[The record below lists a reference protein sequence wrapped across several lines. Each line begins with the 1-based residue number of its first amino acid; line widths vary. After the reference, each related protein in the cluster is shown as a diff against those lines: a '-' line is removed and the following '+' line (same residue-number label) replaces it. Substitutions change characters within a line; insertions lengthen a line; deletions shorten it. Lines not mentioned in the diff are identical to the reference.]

1 MIALRSGFIKIALI
15 VSILSFSV
23 VPSKASSKLFLS
35 LNAPYLY
42 TQSFIQFFMF
52 QNLWSSTVLFPS
64 IIQLQENNFEFAQ
77 NLMNTDQEIE
87 IDTTQQEPLI
97 PKETL
102 EQSEQEPEIDTVNT
116 QDNAPVDLNQ
126 ILEPDEPTQ
135 IPDNTNQIPDP
146 IPVITPLDTSNRIF
160 FSDTDDGHFRRPQF
174 LQRFETNRQ
183 SLYESSFGSSYKQ
196 PSGLKSQN
204 KLDSTA
210 SSVRAT
216 ESIDNDE
223 ISYPYV
229 VKLDEYLQLRQ
240 SQIRGQIWDSLLT
253 RYDLKMALS
262 KGDLAR
268 LISQSTG
275 LTIPI
280 PPNPLTNIFGKP
292 EISINV
298 NGEVNIRL
306 GVRWDSQNLGTVS
319 QFGQTQFSPIFHQ
332 DIRIDVNGRIGDKL
346 KLNTNWNTRRTF
358 DFDNKFKIGFEGEDD
373 DIIKLVELGNV
384 NLPLPTTLIRG
395 GETLFGAR
403 LDMQFGPLYIKTL
416 FSQKRGE
423 RKFVDVR
430 GGTSKQYFQLRAYDF
445 AKNHFFV
452 DTAYQKIYDKYF
464 ENSTPVIPVEGDSLR
479 IKEIEV
485 YESTNDIRE
494 GVSMAGTSIAIAN
507 LPPILRRNNE
517 SYPNTYKTLEI
528 KAGEVE
534 RGNFIRLDSSK
545 YRVDYNLG
553 TVSIRNLRPDRYYA
567 VSYRTEGPTNDP
579 LDDRY
584 HGDLSS
590 LAGVK
595 DTLILKL
602 IYRPNMQP
610 GFTTLWKR
618 QMKNIFDINARNV
631 NVNETNINIWYL
643 RKTNDSTD
651 VLEGAPDKL
660 VTIFGVDQV
669 NNSTG
674 APQPDGIFDLR
685 PPFFD
690 PNEGL
695 ITFPNSRPFDSALV
709 RYFSRDDIGNPDL
722 AREYI
727 FSEPYDTTYDVARL
741 NTARD
746 RFIISGEVSGRASN
760 RIQLGAFNLARGSV
774 RVLLDGQELIENQD
788 FIIDYF
794 AGTLTLRNP
803 RASLPNANLKVEYE
817 QRDIFNISTRTLA
830 GIRGDYLLHRSRYAN
845 ANLGF
850 TFMHYDQS
858 ALIDRVR
865 LGEEPISNSIFGFDG
880 NLNWETEFITRLLDY
895 LPFYDTKAP
904 SSFNMRGEWAMI
916 LPTPNKRL
924 SEIASDNNEPV
935 VFIDDFEGAQ
945 RTIPL
950 GLNSTQWQHASPP
963 VNTMFWESDTVAV
976 QYKANMF
983 WYQFFIA
990 RVPIRDIYPNNTSY
1004 QQGRNYRNPM
1014 HILFDP
1020 SKRGIYNMNPLF
1032 LDEVNPNFDPSNVW
1046 STRPDIK
1053 PKVWS
1058 GMMRLLSSF
1067 NTNFDTENIE
1077 YVEIMMR
1084 VNAYEPGQTK
1094 MYIDFGQISEDII
1107 PNKVLNTEDGI
1118 TTLNPLPNGLIDEGE
1133 DVGIDGINNAQEK
1146 VTYPFPLG
1154 EEDDPARD
1162 DYAFNFTKN
1171 DDERTWQDFI
1181 KYNNFEGNSR
1191 VSELGQFPDS
1201 EILNK
1206 NNGQEISLDNS
1217 YFTYEVNLSQSA
1229 ADAANNPQIV
1239 GGNPQTG
1246 WFLYRI
1252 PIRKP
1257 IDRVGNPLFSNIQ
1270 YVRVR
1275 FQGGYLDASIDDW
1288 KLVGSQWQRVSNL
1301 QPNVNPNDSV
1311 LAVSFV
1317 NLWEN
1322 AGPPDYYTM
1331 PPGVAA
1337 PRQLN
1342 NPDPTR
1348 DIRLNEQSIAI
1359 GVKNLRYGDE
1369 RMTTRIFRQLDLFY
1383 YKKMKF
1389 FIHGDGSMPDNVIP
1403 GAVPKAYAFLRFG
1416 IDSSNYY
1423 EYKRPLMRG
1432 WQDIEIDL
1440 LQLTAIKQLR
1450 DSLNRYERFEIPVPG
1465 DPNAV
1470 FAIKGNP
1477 ILTRVQ
1483 FFGLGI
1489 INPAERFPNEL
1500 TTTMWANELRLISPE
1515 ESADWAGIGSFN
1527 LVLAD
1532 LGTISGNF
1540 QHSKPNFHQLEERF
1554 GNRSNSTNW
1563 SVTMTGNLDKFA
1575 PKSFS
1580 NMKIPVTYTHSEIM
1594 ETPQFVANDDI
1605 FLNEAASAAYNQV
1618 IQSGGTPSEAAQARD
1633 RIINRSQSLRV
1644 MDSWAITGFKFGLP
1658 VSHWLVSETINKA
1671 TVTYSYS
1678 QEFERNPIY
1687 AERFNWQW
1695 RLGVQWG
1702 TSIPD
1707 FLSFKPFTFL
1717 DGMPFLGVYSGAK
1730 INFLP
1735 TNINTN
1741 VTFNRRRQTEQSRFL
1756 DFPSP
1761 ILRDFSAMRVV
1772 SLNWKLS
1779 ESGFLSPV
1787 IDYNVSTN
1795 STLVNMEFD
1804 EFGQQRTGAQ
1814 IGSAMFFNNGELIN
1828 FGTNNLHTQT
1838 VSINLRPMLPNIISL
1853 NEFIDM
1859 TGSFSTTYNWSD
1871 PLQTKPEIRDIV
1883 KNAGW
1888 TNSIRFNMGVK
1899 LKTLGDGW
1907 FGVEAAKPT
1916 GIRQFQPQVDTTT
1929 KKSSSGSGALFAPI
1943 AIFKLIFFD
1952 WDKVDFVFTQQ
1963 NSNLT
1968 PGVFGGTGMHNFW
1981 VNGMTFRESQ
1991 PIHGPSWAY
2000 QMGLVGHPHGGYDLV
2015 SSDQFP
2021 FFGFQSYTGLRPAN
2035 ARLQDNYR
2043 QTTSLN
2049 IKTSRPLWKGATME
2063 LSWKTEVGYNRNQ
2076 TVVTDEFGNPS
2087 FTNIIGTESF
2097 NRSFLTFP
2105 TIFGFNPFNNTIDN
2119 VIRLYEAQTAI
2130 VENRFVNGEIDE
2142 VERNQLY
2149 QKALNEA
2156 FYNGLE
2162 MFSITGGGTA
2172 KFLPAVNWLI
2182 RWEGLEN
2189 FWLWKDYVKKMT
2201 LDHQYTSSYNE
2212 MANLTDNGRAVTTQ
2226 TVQYA
2231 FQPLVGINST
2241 FDENLF
2247 DGTLTATL
2255 RWSSTKSFMINS
2267 AARSTITSQTTNDIT
2282 AQASYTMKG
2291 FEFAFLGISL
2301 QNDFELSF
2309 LFTYKT
2315 NGRALY
2321 NITSP
2326 ADTYVGDDAGG
2337 QTLDGNT
2344 QIIIEP
2350 RARYS
2355 LSQRLTA
2362 SFFVRYEGTFTEGAA
2377 QPGFHSTQIGFD
2389 LRLSVAGGR

>member
-1 MIALRSGFIKIALI
+1 MIALRSGFIRFFITITILVF
-15 VSILSFSV
+15 VSA
-23 VPSKASSKLFLS
+23 PTNATTKLLLS
-35 LNAPYLY
+35 LNAPVFYQSLFIHNLLAYNMLQGGLYLPSLLLLQQSNFIDF
-42 TQSFIQFFMF
+42 TQ
-52 QNLWSSTVLFPS
+52 L
-64 IIQLQENNFEFAQ
+64 
-77 NLMNTDQEIE
+77 TDQENPPE
-87 IDTTQQEPLI
+87 EQQSENTPELEEEPELTQEEQETTPEDTTDLYPAQEPIRQL
-97 PKETL
+97 
-102 EQSEQEPEIDTVNT
+102 EPEDST
-116 QDNAPVDLNQ
+116 
-126 ILEPDEPTQ
+126 PDEDTSTITTP
-135 IPDNTNQIPDP
+135 
-146 IPVITPLDTSNRIF
+146 TPLDEANRIF
-160 FSDTDDGHFRRPQF
+160 FTDDDKGHFRRPQF
-174 LQRFETNRQ
+174 LPRLETGR
-183 SLYESSFGSSYKQ
+183 LPIYDHSFGRSYSE
-196 PSGLKSQN
+196 PTGLKTDRR
-204 KLDSTA
+204 LDSTV
-210 SSVRAT
+210 SSIRAT
-216 ESIDNDE
+216 EKIEDNE
-223 ISYPYV
+223 ISYPFV
-229 VKLDEYLQLRQ
+229 IELEDYLLIRQKQLRD
-240 SQIRGQIWDSLLT
+240 QIWDSLLT

-275 LTIPI
+275 LTIPL
-280 PPNPLTNIFGKP
+280 PPNPLSNIFGKP

-332 DIRIDVNGRIGDKL
+332 DIRVNVSGRIGDKL
-346 KLNTNWNTRRTF
+346 KLNTDWNTRRTF
-358 DFDNKFKIGFEGEDD
+358 DYDNKFKIGFEGEDD

-403 LDMQFGPLYIKTL
+403 VDMQFGPLYLKTL

-430 GGTSKQYFQLRAYDF
+430 GGVSKQYFQLRAYDY
-445 AKNHFFV
+445 AKNHFFI
-452 DTAYQKIYDKYF
+452 DTAYQRIYDLYF
-464 ENSTPVIPVEGDSLR
+464 ENATPVIPPEADSLR

-485 YESTNDIRE
+485 WESTNDIRE
-494 GVSMAGTSIAIAN
+494 GVSMAGTSIAITD
-507 LPPILRRNNE
+507 LPPILRRNKE
-517 SYPNTYKTLEI
+517 KYPDSFKNLEI

-553 TVSIRNLRPDRYYA
+553 TVMIRNLRPDRYYA
-567 VSYRTEGPTNDP
+567 ISYRTEGPTSDP
-579 LDDRY
+579 SDDRY
-584 HGDLSS
+584 FGDLST

-610 GFTTLWKR
+610 GFRSLWRR

-690 PNEGL
+690 PNEGI

-709 RYFSRDDIGNPDL
+709 RYFSRDEIGNPDL
-722 AREYI
+722 AREYT

-746 RFIISGEVSGRASN
+746 RFIISCEVSGRATN

-788 FIIDYF
+788 YIIDYF

-830 GIRGDYLLHRSRYAN
+830 GLRGDYLLLRSRYAN

-880 NLNWETEFITRLLDY
+880 SFDWNTEFITRMLDY

-904 SSFNMRGEWAMI
+904 SSFAMKGEWAMI
-916 LPTPNKRL
+916 LPTPNKRR

-935 VFIDDFEGAQ
+935 VYIDDFEGAQ

-963 VNTMFWESDTVAV
+963 VNAMFWNSDSIAV
-976 QYKANMF
+976 EHKANMF

-1004 QQGRNYRNPM
+1004 QQGRNFRNPM
-1014 HILFDP
+1014 QIVFNP
-1020 SKRGIYNMNPLF
+1020 AQRGIYNPNPLF
-1032 LDEVNPNFDPSNVW
+1032 LDERNEGFFNPNDIW
-1046 STRPDIK
+1046 SLRSENK
-1053 PKVWS
+1053 PKIWS

-1107 PNKVLNTEDGI
+1107 PNKKLDTEDGI
-1118 TTLNPLPNGLIDEGE
+1118 TDTNPLPNGIIDQDE
-1133 DVGIDGINNAQEK
+1133 DVGIDALDNASEK
-1146 VTYPFPLG
+1146 LAYPFPLS
-1154 EEDDPARD
+1154 EEADPARD

-1171 DDERTWQDFI
+1171 DDERTWQDFLR
-1181 KYNNFEGNSR
+1181 YNNFEGNSR
-1191 VSELGQFPDS
+1191 VSELGQFPDT

-1206 NNGQEISLDNS
+1206 NNGQSISLDNS
-1217 YFTYEVNLSQSA
+1217 YFTYEVVLSQTPEE
-1229 ADAANNPQIV
+1229 AANNPQIV
-1239 GGNPQTG
+1239 GGNPATG

-1288 KLVGSQWQRVSNL
+1288 KLVGSQWQRISNL

-1311 LAVSFV
+1311 LSVSFV

-1331 PPGVAA
+1331 PPGVSA

-1369 RMTTRIFRQLDLFY
+1369 RMATRIFRQLDLFY

-1389 FIHGDGSMPDNVIP
+1389 FFHGDGSMPDNVIP

-1423 EYKRPLMRG
+1423 EYRRPLMRG

-1440 LQLTAIKQLR
+1440 LKLTSIKQLR

-1500 TTTMWANELRLISPE
+1500 TTTMWVNELRLISPE
-1515 ESADWAGIGSFN
+1515 ESADWAGLGSFN

-1532 LGTISGNF
+1532 LGTISGNI

-1563 SVTMTGNLDKFA
+1563 SVTMTGNLEKFA

-1580 NMKIPVTYTHSEIM
+1580 GMRIPINYTHAETM
-1594 ETPQFVANDDI
+1594 DTPQFVANDDI
-1605 FLNEAASAAYNQV
+1605 FLNEAATAAYNQ
-1618 IQSGGTPSEAAQARD
+1618 ILRDGGTITEAQEARN

-1644 MDSWAITGFKFGLP
+1644 LDSWAITGFKFGLP
-1658 VSHWLVSETINKA
+1658 IKYWLINETINKA
-1671 TVTYSYS
+1671 TVTYAYS
-1678 QEFERNPIY
+1678 QEYERNPIY

-1702 TSIPD
+1702 TAIPD
-1707 FLSFKPFTFL
+1707 LLAFKPFTFL
-1717 DGMPFLGVYSGAK
+1717 AGLPFFGVYSEAK
-1730 INFLP
+1730 INLLP
-1735 TNINTN
+1735 NNINTN
-1741 VTFNRRRQTEQSRFL
+1741 FMFNRRRQTEQSRFL

-1761 ILRDFSAMRVV
+1761 ILRDFSAMRTVQF
-1772 SLNWKLS
+1772 NWKFS
-1779 ESGFLSPV
+1779 EGGFLSPV
-1787 IDYNVSTN
+1787 FDYAVTTN
-1795 STLVNMEFD
+1795 STLVNLEFD
-1804 EFGQQRTGAQ
+1804 EFGQQRTGSQ
-1814 IGSAMFFNNGELIN
+1814 IASAMFFKNGELIN
-1828 FGTNNLHTQT
+1828 FGINNLHTQT
-1838 VSINLRPMLPNIISL
+1838 VTINLRPILPNIISL

-1859 TGSFSTTYNWSD
+1859 TGTFQTTYNWSD
-1871 PLQTKPEIRDIV
+1871 PLQPKPEIRDIV

-1888 TNSIRFNMGVK
+1888 NNSIRFNMGIK
-1899 LKTLGDGW
+1899 LKTLGDTW
-1907 FGVEAAKPT
+1907 FGTQKARPT
-1916 GIRQFQPQVDTTT
+1916 GLRQFQPQTDTA
-1929 KKSSSGSGALFAPI
+1929 KKQESKGLFPPV

-1952 WDKVDFVFTQQ
+1952 WDRVDFVFSQQ
-1963 NSNLT
+1963 NSAIT
-1968 PGVFGGTGMHNFW
+1968 PGVFGGTGLHNFW
-1981 VNGMTFRESQ
+1981 VNGMTGRESQ
-1991 PIHGPSWAY
+1991 PIYGPSWAY
-2000 QMGLVGHPHGGYDLV
+2000 QMGLIEHPHGGFDIV
-2015 SSDQFP
+2015 GSNSFP
-2021 FFGFQSYTGLRPAN
+2021 FFGFRTRTGLRPPN
-2035 ARLQDNYR
+2035 ARLQDNFR
-2043 QTTSLN
+2043 QTTSLS
-2049 IKTSRPLWKGATME
+2049 IKTSRPLWSGATLE
-2063 LSWKTEVGYNRNQ
+2063 LSWKTDVGFNRNQ

-2087 FTNIIGTESF
+2087 FINVIGTESF
-2097 NRSFLTFP
+2097 NRTFLTFP
-2105 TIFGFNPFNNTIDN
+2105 TLFGFNPFNNTMEN
-2119 VIRLYEAQTAI
+2119 VIRLYEAQTAVI
-2130 VENRFVNGEIDE
+2130 DNRFNNGEIDE
-2142 VERNQLY
+2142 VERNQQY
-2149 QKALNEA
+2149 QQALNKA
-2156 FYNGLE
+2156 FYDGLE
-2162 MFSITGGGTA
+2162 MFSISGGSAA
-2172 KFLPAVNWLI
+2172 KFLPAVNWLL
-2182 RWEGLEN
+2182 RWEGLEK
-2189 FWLWKDYVKKMT
+2189 FWLWKDYIKRMT
-2201 LDHQYTSSYNE
+2201 LDHQYTSTYQE

-2231 FQPLVGINST
+2231 FQPFIGINST

-2247 DGTLTATL
+2247 NGTLTATL
-2255 RWSSTKSFMINS
+2255 RWSSTKSFMINT

-2291 FEFAFLGISL
+2291 FEFALLGISL
-2301 QNDFELSF
+2301 KNDFELSF

-2321 NITSP
+2321 NITNP
-2326 ADTYVGDDAGG
+2326 ADTYTGPDAGG

-2344 QIIIEP
+2344 QIIVEP

-2362 SFFVRYEGTFTEGAA
+2362 SFFIRYEGTFTEGAA